1 MIHLYYTCF
10 PLMLMIPG
18 AGIAYL
24 AVIHL
29 ARTRE
34 DGAWKRACILTGS
47 LAIIQFLGLAARRAL
62 FALATAR
69 SGAHVVHQWNLFCN
83 THHPAAI
90 LAGVAYLFIGLGVYC
105 PIVLRSVGPE
115 RRSLFLLGLAI
126 TLALAVPLATLF
138 VPAD

>member
-1 MIHLYYTCF
+1 MIHLHYTFF

-34 DGAWKRACILTGS
+34 EGAWKRACILTGS

-69 SGAHVVHQWNLFCN
+69 SGTHVVHVWNLFCYA
-83 THHPAAI
+83 HHPAAI
-90 LAGVAYLFIGLGVYC
+90 LAGAAYLFIGLGVLLPHRASLRRTGTRQPLFAWARHYTCTCCSFSHVVC
-105 PIVLRSVGPE
+105 P
-115 RRSLFLLGLAI
+115 
-126 TLALAVPLATLF
+126 
-138 VPAD
+138 